1 MEIFL
6 EIVNTYGPEL
16 LGIIMKAV
24 AALLGIL
31 AAVLFT
37 RFANTETKKKVAKT
51 CVLFVEQAFKDLHG
65 DEKMAAAMERAAA
78 LLKKYGIKFDAG
90 EMLVLA
96 EAALAELNGAF
107 TKRVQI
113 LEGMDV
119 EELTDEQLRGL
130 LKFMG
135 FTYTE
140 NMNREEMLAALDEAP
155 AAEVHAWK

>member
-1 MEIFL
+1 MENIFL

-16 LGIIMKAV
+16 LGIIVKAV
-24 AALLGIL
+24 AAFLGIL
-31 AAVLFT
+31 AAVIFT
-37 RFANTETKKKVAKT
+37 RYANTGTKKAVAKT
-51 CVLFVEQAFKDLHG
+51 CVLFAEQAFKDLHG
-65 DEKMAAAMERAAA
+65 EEKMAAALARAAQ

-96 EAALAELNGAF
+96 EAALAELNDAF
-107 TKRVQI
+107 AKRVQI
-113 LEGMDV
+113 VDGVAV

-135 FTYTE
+135 FAYTE

-155 AAEVHAWK
+155 AAEVQV